1 MVRETLALAFAAV
14 LAAGTV
20 HAQPAAKPPAAKPP
34 APAAEKAAAKPPAPE
49 GLPTNIRLELTITDQ
64 VGPGEPAKRTVTML
78 VADRKSGS
86 IRSSGRVTLPNQSTP
101 VFLNVDAMPTI
112 VKDGLMRV
120 DLTLEYVP
128 KATTEANGSTTLEN
142 RGTLNQRM
150 SLLVESGKPMVI
162 SQASDPLSDRKIS
175 VELTATI
182 VK

>member
-1 MVRETLALAFAAV
+1 
-14 LAAGTV
+14 
-20 HAQPAAKPPAAKPP
+20 
-34 APAAEKAAAKPPAPE
+34 
-49 GLPTNIRLELTITDQ
+49 LELTITDR
-64 VGPGEPAKRTVTML
+64 VGPGEPATRTVTML
-78 VADRKSGS
+78 IADRKSGS

-101 VFLNVDAMPTI
+101 VFLNVDAMPAI

-128 KATTEANGSTTLEN
+128 KAATTEANGSTTLEN